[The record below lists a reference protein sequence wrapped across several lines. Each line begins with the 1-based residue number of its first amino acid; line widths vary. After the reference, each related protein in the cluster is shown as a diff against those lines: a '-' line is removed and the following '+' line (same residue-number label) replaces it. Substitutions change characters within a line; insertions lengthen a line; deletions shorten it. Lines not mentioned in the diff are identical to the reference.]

1 VTTGEFRA
9 SLDEKGRILIP
20 SKIRS
25 EIGGNSLVLTQSVDR
40 CLWLFTP
47 EEWSRISTNLMDSTS
62 LFQSRARMLRR
73 RIIAPAQPVD
83 IDKSGRI
90 NISVSLREYAGLKKE
105 CIIVGI
111 ESYVELWDETEYRD
125 YWTENEPSFQEA
137 AEELGK
143 IISI

>member
-1 VTTGEFRA
+1 M
-9 SLDEKGRILIP
+9 
-20 SKIRS
+20 
-25 EIGGNSLVLTQSVDR
+25 VLTQSVDK

-73 RIIAPAQPVD
+73 RIISPAQSVEVD
-83 IDKSGRI
+83 KAGRI
-90 NISVSLREYAGLKKE
+90 NISASLREYAGLKKE
-105 CIIVGI
+105 CIIIGI

-125 YWTENEPSFQEA
+125 YWDENEPSFQEA